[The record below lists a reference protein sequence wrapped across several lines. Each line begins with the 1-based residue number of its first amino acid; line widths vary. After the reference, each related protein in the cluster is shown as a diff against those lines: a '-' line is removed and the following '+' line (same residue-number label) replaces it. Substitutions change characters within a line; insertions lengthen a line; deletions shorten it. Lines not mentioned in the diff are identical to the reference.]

1 MSLNGLAGA
10 HRKKTNMAAARF
22 GNVFTV
28 LMFVIVNQIMIQRSV
43 PTAPLQHPF
52 CPGFQSVNATVQKT
66 SGGKSTQMFYY
77 MLYYVTFLIKQILKL
92 S

>member
-52 CPGFQSVNATVQKT
+52 CPGFQSVKYLPTILRISFTVT
-66 SGGKSTQMFYY
+66 SRHSFTQ
-77 MLYYVTFLIKQILKL
+77 VEK
-92 S
+92 